1 MKARLSS
8 ARTCCGDRRDLRI
21 RVDRRGFENIQQDLG
36 DCFKGLE
43 ILEDTR

>member
-8 ARTCCGDRRDLRI
+8 ARTCCGDRRVLRI
-21 RVDRRGFENIQQDLG
+21 RVDRREFENVQDLG